1 MMGRRSVS
9 NNPKT
14 TLSFAP
20 DLTAIKPKNNP
31 AEHLLLLCYVAR
43 RFVTSII
50 LASLLCRNQVAFNVR
65 DG

>member
-1 MMGRRSVS
+1 M
-9 NNPKT
+9 
-14 TLSFAP
+14 LSFAP
-20 DLTAIKPKNNP
+20 DLTAIEPKNNPADLTAIEPKNNP

-50 LASLLCRNQVAFNVR
+50 LASLLCRNQVGFNVR